1 VVEFGSKTPPGG
13 TIWIFSNKTIIS
25 NLQIIGTIL
34 AYRFRNLANPRI
46 TPPGNVY
53 DSPPSGITIS

>member
-1 VVEFGSKTPPGG
+1 LEVKCHLVVEFGSKT
-13 TIWIFSNKTIIS
+13 NKIIIS
-25 NLQIIGTIL
+25 TLQIIGTIL